1 VTTSARAL
9 EIGERTVA
17 PGTSAYVSLPVF
29 RDIDGSDVAV
39 PLRIVHGAAPGP
51 SLTLLSML
59 HGDEWSMLE
68 VLADLVSR
76 VDAKAL
82 RGTLLIVPIANPYAF
97 RQLRRTSRET
107 LEFDSSD
114 LNRTFPGDE
123 TWLTRRIASVI
134 SREVLARAT
143 HLIDFHPGPFGSAWM
158 QVIAGRDLPGDLA
171 ERSEAM
177 AVAFGVGLISRSAQL
192 AGIPGP
198 RSASAY
204 AATALGVP
212 SIIAEVGGLG
222 FGAEHE
228 RRWREQNVDGVL
240 GVMRSLSML
249 EDATYR
255 APATPRRTY
264 VRDWIVRPTT
274 SGLLV
279 PHIGAER
286 LATEV
291 AKGELLGRVISPS
304 SFEVLETLTAP
315 RDGVLFCVA
324 RSYPVQPHN
333 YAFGAADLS
342 DADTGRTA

>member
-1 VTTSARAL
+1 M
-9 EIGERTVA
+9 
-17 PGTSAYVSLPVF
+17 SLPVF

-107 LEFDSSD
+107 LEFDTSD

-123 TWLTRRIASVI
+123 TWLTRRIANVI
-134 SREVLARAT
+134 SREVLARTT

-177 AVAFGVGLISRSAQL
+177 AVAFGIGMISRSAQL

-228 RRWREQNVDGVL
+228 RRWREQNVNGVL

-249 EDATYR
+249 EEAAPR
-255 APATPRRTY
+255 APATPTVTY
-264 VRDWIVRPTT
+264 ARDWIVRPTT

-279 PHIGAER
+279 PQIGAER
-286 LATEV
+286 LATDV

-342 DADTGRTA
+342 DAGTRRAV

>member
-1 VTTSARAL
+1 M
-9 EIGERTVA
+9 
-17 PGTSAYVSLPVF
+17 SLPVF

-39 PLRIVHGAAPGP
+39 PLRIIHGAAPGP

-134 SREVLARAT
+134 TREVLARTT

-177 AVAFGVGLISRSAQL
+177 AVAFGVGMISRSALL

-222 FGAEHE
+222 FDAGHE
-228 RRWREQNVDGVL
+228 RRWRGQNVDGVL

-249 EDATYR
+249 EDATPR
-255 APATPRRTY
+255 AAATPRITY

-279 PHIGAER
+279 PQIGAER

-291 AKGELLGRVISPS
+291 VKGELLGRVISPS

-333 YAFGAADLS
+333 YAFGAADVS
-342 DADTGRTA
+342 DADTRRGV